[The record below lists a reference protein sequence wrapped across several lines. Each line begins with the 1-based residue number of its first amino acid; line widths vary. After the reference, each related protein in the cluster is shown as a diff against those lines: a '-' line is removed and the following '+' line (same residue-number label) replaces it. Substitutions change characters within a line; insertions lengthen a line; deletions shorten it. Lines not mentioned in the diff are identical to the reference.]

1 MKFGQ
6 LQEKISKASLPVR
19 ADLSNGFESIILE
32 TDQRKISP
40 FMRLFRESQQK
51 YLQSSQN
58 NATYHSTLILMLHIR
73 QPIYLVLT
81 NVLFSSFLMF
91 HIHLIKLELHCLYNS
106 CKGTRYSIH
115 MKQWYV
121 HTLELHFCYFL
132 WRQRMLFTN
141 LAKTAHFC
149 SLMDWFLTS

>member
-1 MKFGQ
+1 MTFGQ

-19 ADLSNGFESIILE
+19 ADLSSDFESIIME
-32 TDQRKISP
+32 TDPRKISP
-40 FMRLFRESQQK
+40 FMRLFWEEQQK

-81 NVLFSSFLMF
+81 NVLSSSFLMF

-106 CKGTRYSIH
+106 GKPLLDIRYLWSNDMFIIWNCISAIFYEDRDCCLLILP
-115 MKQWYV
+115 KQRTFV
-121 HTLELHFCYFL
+121 H
-132 WRQRMLFTN
+132 
-141 LAKTAHFC
+141 
-149 SLMDWFLTS
+149 